1 MDFRQPISFLNQKNK
16 MKLIISI
23 AKALLLARWKQTL
36 IAAIGVTFSIDMFIS
51 LLSFMSGLNVLLDG
65 LMLNRTAHVRL
76 FNDTKASKNQPINRV
91 DSFKKTYNFI
101 QSVKTGNT
109 REGIYNSN
117 AIIETLKKDKN
128 VLGAV
133 PKITTPVFFN
143 DASKE
148 ITGVVNG
155 IEIESEVKLF
165 HLGEYIIKGNPFD
178 LERQSNSIIL
188 GSGLA
193 EDLLVEIGD
202 IVQISAIS
210 GERFSLKVVGIYQ
223 SGVAA
228 FDKTQSYASIATVQK
243 LLEKPNSYYTD
254 IQIKLKDINTA
265 PILAKQFSTVFNIDA
280 EDIFTAN
287 AQFSTGSGI
296 RDIISWA
303 VGVVLLIVAGFGI
316 YNILNMMI
324 YEKME
329 SIAILKATGF
339 TGKDVKRIFLMI
351 ALSIGLFGGLLGLLF
366 GFGISAA
373 IDTVPFKTTA
383 LPSVDTYPV
392 DYNIKFYIIG
402 IVFSLITTYLAGWL
416 PSRKASKVDPVI
428 IIRGK

>member
-1 MDFRQPISFLNQKNK
+1 
-16 MKLIISI
+16 MKLIVSI

-36 IAAIGVTFSIDMFIS
+36 VAAVGVTFSIAMFIA
-51 LLSFMSGLNVLLDG
+51 LLSFMGGLNKLLDG

-76 FNDTKASKNQPINRV
+76 FNDTKANKNQPINNI

-101 QSVKTGNT
+101 QSVKTSNT
-109 REGIYNSN
+109 REGIYNST
-117 AIIETLKKDKN
+117 AIIEALKRDKN
-128 VLGAV
+128 ILGAV
-133 PKITTPVFFN
+133 PKITTSVFFN
-143 DASKE
+143 DVSKE

-165 HLGEYIIKGNPFD
+165 HISEYIIKGNPYD

-193 EDLLVEIGD
+193 EVLLVEIGD

-223 SGVAA
+223 SGVAG
-228 FDKTQSYASIATVQK
+228 FDKIQSYTSIATVQK
-243 LLEKPNSYYTD
+243 LLVKPNSFYTD

-265 PILAKQFSTVFNIDA
+265 PILAKQFSKIFNIDA

-287 AQFSTGSGI
+287 AQLSTGSSV
-296 RDIISWA
+296 RNIISWA
-303 VGVVLLIVAGFGI
+303 VGIVLLIVAGFGI

-339 TGKDVKRIFLMI
+339 TGKDVKKIFLII
-351 ALSIGLFGGLLGLLF
+351 ALGIGLFGGLLGLVF
-366 GFGISAA
+366 GFGISSV
-373 IDTVPFKTTA
+373 IDLIPFNTSA
-383 LPSVDTYPV
+383 LPSVETYPV
-392 DYNIKFYIIG
+392 DYDIKFYVIG
-402 IVFSLITTYLAGWL
+402 IVFSLITTYFAGWL